1 MNESNHTENNI
12 GKTADYQLLLG
23 DALEQ
28 MKVIPAGSIDMI
40 LTDLPY
46 G

>member
-1 MNESNHTENNI
+1 MTENNTTETLI
-12 GKTADYQLLLG
+12 GKTTDYQLLLG